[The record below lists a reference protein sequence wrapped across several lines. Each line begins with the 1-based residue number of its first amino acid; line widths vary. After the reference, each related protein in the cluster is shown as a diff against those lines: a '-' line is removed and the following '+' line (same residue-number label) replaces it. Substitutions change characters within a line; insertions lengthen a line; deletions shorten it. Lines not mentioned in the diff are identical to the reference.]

1 MDSPTLTALRRL
13 QKADQERQAA
23 KERLLLA
30 WEQLAQKDEAAAEEV
45 WDEVESVYLSGEM
58 AAILALLAR
67 MEHSPT

>member
-30 WEQLAQKDEAAAEEV
+30 WEQLAQKDEGAAAAV
-45 WDEVESVYLSGEM
+45 WDEVESVYLAGEM

-67 MEHSPT
+67 LEQAPT